1 MNGTLTSIQKQICQ
15 QLSSIYTLAECRIIA
30 AELLEN
36 QGFSRTQQLA
46 FGDTKVSNIVAEQ
59 IAMQVLRLL
68 NHEPLQY
75 VIGYEWFMGYKFN
88 VAPGVLIPRPET
100 EELVQRIVDTA
111 GNLQQHSV
119 LDVGTGSGCIA
130 ISLNK
135 LLDSSS
141 VYAIDF
147 SADAIAIAKQNAEQ
161 NNAQVEFVCQS
172 IFDDNL
178 PFKPQQFSVIVSN
191 PPYVTENERYSMEPN
206 VLNWEPH
213 SALFVPNDN
222 PLLFYKRI
230 AECASIWLKN
240 NGWLFFEINRMF
252 GSETVQM
259 LGNLGYKKV
268 EVIKDISGNDRIVM
282 AKWNVE

>member
-1 MNGTLTSIQKQICQ
+1 MNGTLSSIQKQICQ

-59 IAMQVLRLL
+59 ITEQVSRLL
-68 NHEPLQY
+68 CHEPLQY
-75 VIGYEWFMGYKFN
+75 VIGHEWFMGYKFN
-88 VAPGVLIPRPET
+88 VTPSVLIPRPET
-100 EELVQRIVDTA
+100 EELVQLIVDTVD
-111 GNLQQHSV
+111 NTLQHNV

-130 ISLNK
+130 VSLNK
-135 LLDSSS
+135 LLTKSS
-141 VYAIDF
+141 VWAIDF
-147 SADAIAIAKQNAEQ
+147 SADAIAVANQNAAQ
-161 NNAQVEFVCQS
+161 NQANVEFVRQS

-178 PFKPQQFSVIVSN
+178 PFKPQQFSVVVSN
-191 PPYVTENERYSMEPN
+191 PPYVTENERANMEPN
-206 VLNWEPH
+206 VLNWEPQ

-230 AECASIWLKN
+230 AECATIWLAN

-252 GSETVQM
+252 GPETVQM
-259 LGNLGYKKV
+259 LGDLGYKNA
-268 EVIKDISGNDRIVM
+268 EVIKDISGNDRIVK
-282 AKWNVE
+282 AKWSVE